1 MIKILYLL
9 VVLPVICHGIS
20 PETFPF
26 GNHDYESLK
35 QILKST
41 NERCPHITR
50 LYNLDLKS
58 VDGRDLAVI
67 EFAKHPG
74 QHVPGK

>member
-1 MIKILYLL
+1 MWEYFLL
-9 VVLPVICHGIS
+9 VVLPVICYGIS

-41 NERCPHITR
+41 NERCPDITR
-50 LYNLDLKS
+50 LYRGDKLNSITNL
-58 VDGRDLAVI
+58 VGI
-67 EFAKHPG
+67 CH
-74 QHVPGK
+74 